1 MNSKRTLLMIPLLLA
16 LCGAAYAETL
26 EGAAAAAADA
36 KPGLAVRTFT
46 FKFKQADKAAAAIKP
61 LLSSDGSMSIQPSTN
76 SLVVTDRADNMKAVA
91 KMIGDFD
98 KEPQSFHLSVRIV
111 GASRVTGTPKIPD
124 DLKDV
129 ARKLAILPYNS
140 FEAVG
145 EAIVQGKE
153 GEPGLFDMQT
163 GYRADFKFGEYDP
176 ASDSIAVKDLQ
187 ISKLTGAQKDQL
199 TSLLKTTLNLTIGQ
213 TYILGAARA
222 PQSQRALMIVLVA
235 RR

>member
-1 MNSKRTLLMIPLLLA
+1 VPWATDSFDCVSVVMIA
-16 LCGAAYAETL
+16 CAES
-26 EGAAAAAADA
+26 GPPSAD
-36 KPGLAVRTFT
+36 R
-46 FKFKQADKAAAAIKP
+46 AAAAIKP
-61 LLSSDGSMSIQPSTN
+61 LLSTEGSMSIQPSSN
-76 SLVVTDRADNMKAVA
+76 ALVVTDRAENMKAVA

-98 KEPQSFHLSVRIV
+98 KEPQTFHIYVRIV
-111 GASRVTGTPKIPD
+111 GASRVEGTPRIAD

-140 FEAVG
+140 YESVG
-145 EAIVQGKE
+145 EATVQGKE
-153 GEPGLFDMQT
+153 GDPGLIDMQT
-163 GYRADFKFGEYDP
+163 GYRAGFHFGEYDP
-176 ASDSIAVKDLQ
+176 ASDSIVIKDLQ

-213 TYILGAARA
+213 TYVLGASKA

>member
-1 MNSKRTLLMIPLLLA
+1 MKLKHAFLMVSMMLA
-16 LCGAAYAETL
+16 LSGAAFAEP
-26 EGAAAAAADA
+26 AAAAAADA
-36 KPGLAVRTFT
+36 KPALAVRTFT

-61 LLSSDGSMSIQPSTN
+61 LLSKEGSMSIQPSTN
-76 SLVVTDRADNMKAVA
+76 SLVVTDRAENLKSVA
-91 KMIGDFD
+91 KLIGDFD
-98 KEPQSFHLSVRIV
+98 KAPQSFRLYVRIV
-111 GASRVTGTPKIPD
+111 GAARVEGTPKIAD

-140 FEAVG
+140 YESVG
-145 EAIVQGKE
+145 EATIQGKE
-153 GEPGLFDMQT
+153 GDPGLIDMQT

-176 ASDSIAVKDLQ
+176 ASDSIAVNDLQ

-199 TSLLKTTLNLTIGQ
+199 TSLLKTSLNLTIGQ
-213 TYILGAARA
+213 SYILGASRA

>member
-1 MNSKRTLLMIPLLLA
+1 MNLKRALLMIPMMLV
-16 LCGAAYAETL
+16 LCGAALAEP
-26 EGAAAAAADA
+26 APAAADA
-36 KPGLAVRTFT
+36 RPALTVRSFS

-61 LLSSDGSMSIQPSTN
+61 LLSNDGSMSIQPATN
-76 SLVVTDRADNMKAVA
+76 SLVVTDRAENLKAVA
-91 KMIGDFD
+91 RMIGDFD
-98 KEPQSFHLSVRIV
+98 KEPQSFHLYVRIV
-111 GASRVTGTPKIPD
+111 GASRVEGSPKIAD

-140 FEAVG
+140 FEDVG
-145 EAIVQGKE
+145 QATVQGKE
-153 GEPGLFDMQT
+153 GDPGLIDMQT
-163 GYRADFKFGEYDP
+163 GYRAAFRFGEYDP
-176 ASDSIAVKDLQ
+176 ASDSIAVNDLQ

-213 TYILGAARA
+213 TYILGASKA